1 MSRARKQT
9 GGLLSR
15 RMCMTNSPW
24 VRSFA
29 SWPLSIR
36 TPAFTRPPIPAS
48 PAAAKRWFGHWN
60 RSVRSSGIPEPSG
73 WTTAASSS
81 PAISICGPMQG
92 RHAGLLTSRQADGQ
106 RLHRGVQQQAPRR
119 MPERASPLSLGP
131 RAQQWRLHEP
141 CRCTGKAGGLAQAPQ
156 RRPTPQRDR
165 VQDPVHAA
173 LSRRRSQRFVLTKP
187 ENSSIRRSKVGEQR
201 KSSWASFYSSQRNPN

>member
-1 MSRARKQT
+1 MSRARKQSR
-9 GGLLSR
+9 GLLSR

-60 RSVRSSGIPEPSG
+60 RSVPKSAIPEPSG

-81 PAISICGPMQG
+81 PAVSICGPMQG

-106 RLHRGVQQQAPRR
+106 RLHRGVHQQAPRR

-141 CRCTGKAGGLAQAPQ
+141 CGCTGKAGGLAQALQ
-156 RRPTPQRDR
+156 RRPTPQRDW
-165 VQDPVHAA
+165 
-173 LSRRRSQRFVLTKP
+173 
-187 ENSSIRRSKVGEQR
+187 I
-201 KSSWASFYSSQRNPN
+201 